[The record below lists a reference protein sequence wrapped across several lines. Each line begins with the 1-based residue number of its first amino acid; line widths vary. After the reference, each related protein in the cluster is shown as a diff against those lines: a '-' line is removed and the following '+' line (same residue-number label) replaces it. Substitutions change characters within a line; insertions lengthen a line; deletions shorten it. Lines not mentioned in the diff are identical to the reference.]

1 MKMKCAPYVKRIF
14 RMVARKKNI
23 STHIFLFLVLLKSR
37 YRCTSARYLFPDKG
51 KKKVLR
57 ACPAANEVFNGGR
70 INIYTRR
77 GVFSPG
83 AESRLHPN
91 TYVTVRNDIS
101 SIAVFMKQSYAE

>member
-1 MKMKCAPYVKRIF
+1 MKEKH
-14 RMVARKKNI
+14 
-23 STHIFLFLVLLKSR
+23 THTFFSFFL
-37 YRCTSARYLFPDKG
+37 TSCYQYTDVRYLFPDKE
-51 KKKVLR
+51 KKVQR

-77 GVFSPG
+77 GVFSPR

-101 SIAVFMKQSYAE
+101 SIAVFMKRSYAE

>member
-1 MKMKCAPYVKRIF
+1 MWAIF
-14 RMVARKKNI
+14 
-23 STHIFLFLVLLKSR
+23 
-37 YRCTSARYLFPDKG
+37 FPIK
-51 KKKVLR
+51 KKKVQR

-77 GVFSPG
+77 GVFSPR

-101 SIAVFMKQSYAE
+101 SIAVFMKRSYAEWFPSRGNKFLPASH

>member
-1 MKMKCAPYVKRIF
+1 MPFTYSLHGGIFYTKEKYVC
-14 RMVARKKNI
+14 
-23 STHIFLFLVLLKSR
+23 THIFLLLFLSEFR
-37 YRCTSARYLFPDKG
+37 YRYTSTRYLFPDKE
-51 KKKVLR
+51 KKVLH
-57 ACPAANEVFNGGR
+57 ACPTANEVFNGGC

-101 SIAVFMKQSYAE
+101 SIAVFMKRSYAE

>member
-1 MKMKCAPYVKRIF
+1 MRDIF
-14 RMVARKKNI
+14 
-23 STHIFLFLVLLKSR
+23 
-37 YRCTSARYLFPDKG
+37 FPIK

-77 GVFSPG
+77 GVFSPR

-101 SIAVFMKQSYAE
+101 SIAVFMKRSYAEWFPSRGNKFLARLALNAWRDDVFSNFPLAEFSSALIFQ